1 MALSKKQIIL
11 ISVISGVVLLLA
23 VGAALFL
30 SPGEG
35 EASPVP
41 TASPTPT
48 PVPTQTPPPTATP
61 APPIQRLPLVPLWD
75 TPRPSAE
82 PLAEES
88 PASRAPAEGAGP
100 WVGVNEGKRQDILAV
115 GLLEGRAA
123 ALLLVRTEGETVTVI
138 GVPSDLA
145 GPEGL
150 PLSQMDLAGEGPAAQ
165 AESAAKAVERA
176 LGLRYGAYMG
186 LDLQCLPA
194 LLEVMGLAP
203 LADALNQPGPAGAQG
218 ALDLAAEALRY
229 VSRASLLQY
238 PAVRRAVGAAFGSNL
253 SVRELWQLLRAVLAS
268 QSVRA
273 DRVEEIVSAVKS
285 APDLYQKLY
294 LYSFYGYRVK
304 ADSYD
309 SFYHFFYHQF

>member
-138 GVPSDLA
+138 GVPSDLS

-186 LDLQCLPA
+186 LDLRCLPA

-238 PAVRRAVGAAFGSNL
+238 PAVRRAVGASFGSNL
-253 SVRELWQLLRAVLAS
+253 SVRELWQLLRAVKGAAALRCALLPT
-268 QSVRA
+268 QVRQGRREPDGQTAWQLLQFFLGKQLTGA
-273 DRVEEIVSAVKS
+273 DKS
-285 APDLYQKLY
+285 GIITPA
-294 LYSFYGYRVK
+294 
-304 ADSYD
+304 
-309 SFYHFFYHQF
+309 